1 MNTGILPLTK
11 RGWISIYSALIG
23 IAAWIILPLITINF
37 REQYPVTDTWIMPLI
52 GIVIIDIAAVLNILS
67 IWRWHERSILNIVS
81 AILVIPA
88 AALLSVITIGQIEII
103 S

>member
-1 MNTGILPLTK
+1 LNTGILPLTK